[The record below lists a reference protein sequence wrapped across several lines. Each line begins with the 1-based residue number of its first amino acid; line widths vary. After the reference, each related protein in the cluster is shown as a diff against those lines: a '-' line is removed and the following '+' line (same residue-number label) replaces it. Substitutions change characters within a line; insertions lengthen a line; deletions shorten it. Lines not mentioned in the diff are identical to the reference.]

1 MTGAEYPE
9 DDFRSK
15 MILGAALGII
25 LGALLGA
32 SGLFSD
38 VLLIGAALLVVSL
51 FLLETCQ
58 PRQAAESWIRIIFK
72 GLFRIIG
79 AILALG
85 IFFGLLFGT
94 AYLIGLVFDLPA
106 WGGYWQRYPVTRG
119 YLLEGFTTFI
129 LIIVLRW
136 VFSDRDLPFIEYLVS
151 IFAFSWMFGMI
162 ATLVVGITTLPFIFM
177 SIPLAFF
184 NIPPLPAGL
193 PGAVIGGLLGGIFG
207 AALGFVALFT
217 YSVLPDYARL
227 E

>member
-38 VLLIGAALLVVSL
+38 LLLIGSALLALSL
-51 FLLETCQ
+51 FLLEACQ

-106 WGGYWQRYPVTRG
+106 WGGYWERYSVTRD
-119 YLLEGFTTFI
+119 YLLGGLTTFI
-129 LIIVLRW
+129 LIIFLQW
-136 VFSDRDLPFIEYLVS
+136 IFSDRYLPFIDHLVS
-151 IFAFSWMFGMI
+151 IFAFLWMFGMI
-162 ATLVVGITTLPFIFM
+162 AILVVGLTTLPFIFM

-184 NIPPLPAGL
+184 DVPSLPTGL
-193 PGAVIGGLLGGIFG
+193 PGAVIGCPLGGIFG
-207 AALGFVALFT
+207 AVLGFVASFI

-227 E
+227 D